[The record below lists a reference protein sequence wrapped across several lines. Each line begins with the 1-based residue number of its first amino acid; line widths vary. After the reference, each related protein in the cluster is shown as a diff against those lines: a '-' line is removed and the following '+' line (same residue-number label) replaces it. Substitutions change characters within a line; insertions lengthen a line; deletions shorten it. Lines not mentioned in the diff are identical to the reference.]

1 MLNEPMDILKV
12 HPIRKSKAQKKDF
25 RDDVLALANDFG
37 YDCRLEK
44 GILGPRNII
53 IGNPKNAKYL
63 VTAHYDTPASIGL
76 PNLIMPCNFWG
87 TILYTMALMAVL
99 FVPADLVIMTAE
111 FFLQDPEMAENV
123 GILFLIVVMFLLLA
137 GPANRNNANDNTS
150 GVITVLE
157 IARTLPQEH
166 RDQVCFVLFD
176 MEEQGLVG
184 SIVYRWK
191 HRKETNQQ
199 TVLNLDCV
207 GEGDHIL
214 FMPFKKARKDRELM
228 DGLFHISGEYGQKQ
242 LLVKNKG
249 FLFYP
254 SDQGNFPRA
263 VGIGSFRKNRFMG
276 YYCDKIHTKRDT
288 VLEETNVNI
297 LRAAIVSM
305 ITCPAVNQE
314 RKMNHETV

>member
-12 HPIRKSKAQKKDF
+12 HPIRKSKAQKKAF
-25 RDDVLALANDFG
+25 QADVFALANDFG

-87 TILYTMALMAVL
+87 TILYTLVFMAV
-99 FVPADLVIMTAE
+99 FIIPFDLVISIAE
-111 FFLQDPEMAENV
+111 FFLRDPAMAENV
-123 GILFLIVVMFLLLA
+123 GIAVLVIVLFLMLA
-137 GPANRNNANDNTS
+137 GPANRSNANDNTS

-157 IARTLPQEH
+157 IARTLPQAH

-176 MEEQGLVG
+176 MEEQGLIG
-184 SIVYRWK
+184 SAGYRWK
-191 HRKETNQQ
+191 HRKEINKQ

-214 FMPFKKARKDRELM
+214 FLPFKKARKDRELM
-228 DGLFHISGEYGQKQ
+228 DGLFHISGEYGQKR

-249 FLFYP
+249 FRFYP

-263 VGIGSFRKNRFMG
+263 VGIGSFRKNKFMG
-276 YYCDKIHTKRDT
+276 YYCDKIHTKWDT
-288 VLEETNVNI
+288 VLESTNVNL
-297 LRAAIVSM
+297 LRAALTTLICGEAVS
-305 ITCPAVNQE
+305 QE
-314 RKMNHETV
+314 RN